1 MSALLSAS
9 LVPCRCLV
17 AIKRMDKKL
26 IKHKN
31 RYKSCFTEFDALKAL
46 SSPFVCG
53 LHYTYQTKDD
63 VCLVLDLLHGG
74 TLSYLLHQKKKVSE
88 R

>member
-1 MSALLSAS
+1 
-9 LVPCRCLV
+9 
-17 AIKRMDKKL
+17 MDKKL
-26 IKHKN
+26 VKHKN